1 MSRDLNDTLVFV
13 KVVETGS
20 FISAAKALRLPKTT
34 VSRKVQELE
43 ERLGAQL
50 LHRTTRKLGLTE
62 AGNVYF
68 EHSQRIARELDEA
81 ENAVGQL
88 QGGPRGWLR
97 VTAPYS
103 VGITWIAPLLGEFH
117 ARHPEVRVELQLAN
131 ESLDIISGE
140 IDVALRIGALADSN
154 LVARRL
160 AVFRTQVYASPIYL
174 DRHGEPLHPDDLRH
188 HRTLAMSKS
197 RRNGEFFWPLSDGKQ
212 DAEFSV
218 DPILVAN
225 DPAALRGA
233 LLCGEGLMLAAD
245 VTMRAFA
252 EMGHIRRVLSAW
264 NGPEVDF
271 NAVFP
276 RGQVPSPKIRA
287 FVDFL
292 VERLNFEKDYM
303 QVLCPD
309 KQRYEKLEHE
319 ASRAVAADLMRSAR
333 AAGSA
338 EPRPVAEANS

>member
-1 MSRDLNDTLVFV
+1 
-13 KVVETGS
+13 VVEHGS

-34 VSRKVQELE
+34 VSRKVQDLE
-43 ERLGAQL
+43 TRLGAQL

-117 ARHPEVRVELQLAN
+117 ARHPECASRCCSPTSRSTSSRARSTWRCASATCRFQPGRAAPRGVPHADLCEP
-131 ESLDIISGE
+131 
-140 IDVALRIGALADSN
+140 ALPRA
-154 LVARRL
+154 ARR
-160 AVFRTQVYASPIYL
+160 APAPGRPAAPPHA
-174 DRHGEPLHPDDLRH
+174 R
-188 HRTLAMSKS
+188 
-197 RRNGEFFWPLSDGKQ
+197 
-212 DAEFSV
+212 DAEVAPQRHVRGRCRDGMRPARLPV

-245 VTMRAFA
+245 VTMQRVRRARP
-252 EMGHIRRVLSAW
+252 HPRVLSGGTDPSRLQRRVPARP
-264 NGPEVDF
+264 G
-271 NAVFP
+271 AVA
-276 RGQVPSPKIRA
+276 QVRA

-292 VERLNFEKDYM
+292 VERLNFDADYM
-303 QVLCPD
+303 AVICPG
-309 KQRYEKLEHE
+309 QAAVREAAHE
-319 ASRAVAADLMRSAR
+319 ASAAVAADLMRSAKAVTPVEAREVVAAR
-333 AAGSA
+333 A
-338 EPRPVAEANS
+338 E

>member
-1 MSRDLNDTLVFV
+1 MARDLNDTLVFV
-13 KVVETGS
+13 KVVEHGS

-140 IDVALRIGALADSN
+140 IDVALRVGALADSN

-160 AVFRTQVYASPIYL
+160 AVFKTQIYASPLYL
-174 DRHGEPLHPDDLRH
+174 ERHGEPLHPDDLQH
-188 HRTLAMSKS
+188 HRTLAMLKS
-197 RRNGEFFWPLSDGKQ
+197 RRNGTFVWPLSDGM
-212 DAEFSV
+212 DLRDFTV

-245 VTMRAFA
+245 VTMRAFV

-292 VERLNFEKDYM
+292 LERLNFDADYM
-303 QVLCPD
+303 AVICPD
-309 KQRYEKLEHE
+309 KQRYERIAHD
-319 ASRAVAADLMRSAR
+319 ASAAVAADLMRSAKG
-333 AAGSA
+333 AT
-338 EPRPVAEANS
+338 PVEAREAVEARS